1 MHLFCQHTPFHKFQ
15 SASLRDALVLVFRH
29 FGLTFLVLNQLFRVE
44 QNSDLLI
51 RLYNK

>member
-1 MHLFCQHTPFHKFQ
+1 MQAVQRIEREK
-15 SASLRDALVLVFRH
+15 RV
-29 FGLTFLVLNQLFRVE
+29 GGGNRVE

>member
-1 MHLFCQHTPFHKFQ
+1 MQAVQRIEREK
-15 SASLRDALVLVFRH
+15 RMD
-29 FGLTFLVLNQLFRVE
+29 GGNRVE